1 MPQYLSNDPNAGI
14 EPQYISTDPNAG
26 DDAPEL
32 VASHGATEAAPERTW
47 TDTAVDALPAIGG
60 LIGGTVGL
68 AGGPAGAVLGAGIG
82 GAGGEGWRRTV
93 QGLRGKT
100 KPADESVADTATGI
114 ATEGGLQA
122 AYELTG
128 QKVIAPIM
136 RLAGK
141 GVMRGALGAQRA
153 VRGKFPTVDL
163 ESVAMREGFG
173 LGGDVSAKA
182 MAANKAVSAAGRA
195 ADDIGAARIQPR
207 EMAKGLRPLYDRAK
221 QTRMGENAQQIVEEA
236 NKLRK
241 NYRGGLSVEDAL
253 ATKSEM
259 ASQARQ
265 VMQGAADP
273 RSAGIKQ
280 KVLGAT
286 SRATGNAVKE
296 RGGGIA
302 DALEQ
307 SQELM
312 ALEKAVKGIS
322 GPSRLRLIM
331 GAGAGVGAGAANGGD
346 PEAALT
352 GALSTYA
359 MTSPKALGL
368 LAQLLAKGAP
378 VGAQTP
384 RALAALMSAHG
395 NDK

>member
-14 EPQYISTDPNAG
+14 EPQYLSTDPNAG

-32 VASHGATEAAPERTW
+32 VASHGATEAEPKRTW

-93 QGLRGKT
+93 QTLRGKMD
-100 KPADESVADTATGI
+100 PDQSVMGTAGDI
-114 ATEGGLQA
+114 AKEGGLQA

-128 QKVIAPIM
+128 QKVVAPIM

-141 GVMRGALGAQRA
+141 GVMRGAMGAQQA
-153 VRGKFPTVDL
+153 VRRRFPTVDL
-163 ESVAMREGFG
+163 EGVALREGFG

-195 ADDIGAARIQPR
+195 ADAAGAAPIQPM
-207 EMAKGLRPLYDRAK
+207 EMVRGLRPLYQRAK
-221 QTRMGENAQQIVEEA
+221 QARMGENATQIIEEA
-236 NKLRK
+236 KKLNSAYK
-241 NYRGGLSVEDAL
+241 GGVSVEDAL
-253 ATKSEM
+253 VAKSEM

-273 RSAGIKQ
+273 RGAGVKQ
-280 KVLGAT
+280 KVLGAA
-286 SRATGNAVKE
+286 SRSIGDAAKD
-296 RGGGIA
+296 RGFGIPE
-302 DALEQ
+302 ALTK

-331 GAGAGVGAGAANGGD
+331 GATAGVGAGAANGGD

-378 VGAQTP
+378 AGAQLP
-384 RALAALMSAHG
+384 RALGALMSSHG
-395 NDK
+395 KE